1 MEVGI
6 FTTAFRKVGEE
17 DFTNVGPGQTLAL
30 TLNDRRGRP
39 LANGL
44 YYLFIRAQGHLWK
57 VKLLLLR

>member
-1 MEVGI
+1 VEIGI

-17 DFTNVGPGQTLAL
+17 DFSNVAPGQTLAL
-30 TLNDRRGRP
+30 DLNDRMGKS